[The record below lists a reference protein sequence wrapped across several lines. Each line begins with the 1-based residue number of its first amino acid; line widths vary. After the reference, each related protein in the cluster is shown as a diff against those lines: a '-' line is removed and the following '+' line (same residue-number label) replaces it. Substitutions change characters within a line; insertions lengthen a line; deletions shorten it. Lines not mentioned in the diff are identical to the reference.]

1 MRIPESTLSEIR
13 SRIDIAEVIAE
24 HVTLQRRGGR
34 YWGLCPFHQEKSA
47 SFTVTP
53 DKGVYY
59 CFGCHKGGTVF
70 DFVMEI
76 EKVPWRDAVEILAKK
91 AGIEIPQ
98 EDEEQG
104 GIKRGTF
111 FELYRRVAGS
121 FHWLLTE
128 GAQAESAR
136 KYLAGRGLQKETIE
150 GFQLGYAP
158 LDRDWLFQFL
168 AQKSYSREFLA
179 KTGLFIESAGGS
191 SSALFA
197 NRIIFPI
204 SNARG
209 EIIAFGGRALGDSQ
223 PKYLNSPETAFF
235 RKRENLFGIDKAAAA
250 IRGEGFFILV
260 EGYMDVLALHQA
272 GIANCIAPLG
282 TALTEQQVRLLK
294 RYAAKAVVL
303 FDGDDAG
310 QKATSRA
317 IEMLEKEDLIVQVV
331 ELPGGQDPAD
341 FVQKGEVGALKD
353 LLARSGE
360 SFPYL
365 MRKAVA
371 AHDRSSTEGREG
383 IRDQLFPFIA
393 APASQMRRDRY
404 LTLLADELD
413 ADQDALRQ
421 DYSAWSSRRRVPGL
435 RAGQGTSW
443 GSRAERGAPG
453 EGRTEERRAYGEET
467 RKPAHGESGALSAD
481 LFLMLAVAAN
491 RDLFPLV
498 RNGGVTL
505 ADLDDEM
512 ARTLFVALE
521 ESYRAED
528 TGFEALCARIDD
540 AAARDLAIRKV
551 SSGEFDMNQERMVA
565 DGVRRIRQR
574 TLRKRIDAVSVE
586 MRKAEKES
594 RDSARVRELL
604 VEKMHLDSELEKLKT
619 RAAGV

>member
-76 EKVPWRDAVEILAKK
+76 EKVQWRDAVEILAKK

-98 EDEEQG
+98 EDDEQG

-128 GAQAESAR
+128 GAPAESAR
-136 KYLAGRGLQKETIE
+136 RYLAGRGVQKETIE
-150 GFQLGYAP
+150 AFQLGYAP
-158 LDRDWLFQFL
+158 LDRNWLFQFL
-168 AQKSYSREFLA
+168 AQKSYSEEFLS

-197 NRIIFPI
+197 NRIMFPI

-209 EIIAFGGRALGDSQ
+209 EVIAFGGRALGDSQ

-235 RKRENLFGIDKAAAA
+235 RKRENLFGIDKAASA
-250 IRGEGFFILV
+250 IRAEGFFVIV

-272 GIANCIAPLG
+272 GIANCVAPLG

-294 RYAAKAVVL
+294 RFAAKAVVL
-303 FDGDDAG
+303 FDGDAAG
-310 QKATSRA
+310 QSATSRA

-341 FVQKGEVGALKD
+341 FVQKGAVGDLKD
-353 LLARSGE
+353 FLARPGD

-365 MRKAVA
+365 VRKAVA
-371 AHDRSSTEGREG
+371 THDRSSTEGREG

-413 ADQDALRQ
+413 ADQGATRQ
-421 DYSAWSSRRRVPGL
+421 DFSAWLSRRRLPGQ
-435 RAGQGTSW
+435 RAGQGASW
-443 GSRAERGAPG
+443 GSRPGRSPAEENQADSRAP
-453 EGRTEERRAYGEET
+453 AQ
-467 RKPAHGESGALSAD
+467 GESGAVSSD

-505 ADLDDEM
+505 ADLDDVR
-512 ARTLFVALE
+512 ARGLFMALE
-521 ESYRAED
+521 ESFRAED
-528 TGFEALCARIDD
+528 QGFEALCARIDD
-540 AAARDLAIRKV
+540 SALRDLAIRKV
-551 SSGEFDMNQERMVA
+551 SSGEFDMNQERIVA
-565 DGVRRIRQR
+565 DGVRGIRQR
-574 TLRKRIDAVSVE
+574 ALGKRIDAVAAE
-586 MRKAEKES
+586 MRKAERES
-594 RDSARVRELL
+594 RDSPRVRELL

>member
-128 GAQAESAR
+128 GGQAESAR
-136 KYLAGRGLQKETIE
+136 RYLAGRGLQKETIE
-150 GFQLGYAP
+150 AFQLGYAP
-158 LDRDWLFQFL
+158 FDRDWLFQFL
-168 AQKSYSREFLA
+168 AQKSYSQEFLS
-179 KTGLFIESAGGS
+179 KTGLFIESTGGS

-197 NRIIFPI
+197 NRIMFPI

-235 RKRENLFGIDKAAAA
+235 RKRENLFGIDKAAPA
-250 IRGEGFFILV
+250 IRGEGFFVLV

-294 RYAAKAVVL
+294 RYAGKAVVL

-310 QKATSRA
+310 QNATSRA

-341 FVQKGEVGALKD
+341 FIQKEEVGALKD
-353 LLARSGE
+353 FLARPGE

-413 ADQDALRQ
+413 ADQGALRQ
-421 DYSAWSSRRRVPGL
+421 DFSAWSSRRRVPGP

-443 GSRAERGAPG
+443 GSPAERGAPG
-453 EGRTEERRAYGEET
+453 EGRAYET
-467 RKPAHGESGALSAD
+467 RTLAHGESGAVSSD

-505 ADLDDEM
+505 ADIDDEK
-512 ARTLFVALE
+512 ARALFVALE
-521 ESYRAED
+521 ESFRAED

-540 AAARDLAIRKV
+540 AAVRDLAIRKV
-551 SSGEFDMNQERMVA
+551 SSGEFDMNQERLVA
-565 DGVRRIRQR
+565 DGVRKIRQR
-574 TLRKRIDAVSVE
+574 ALVKRIDAVAVE
-586 MRKAEKES
+586 MRKAERES
-594 RDSARVRELL
+594 RDSPRVRELL